1 MLTGRIFSGEDAA
14 EWGLASKHLPAEEL
28 LPYAYAMAKEIVENT
43 SPLSVAVTK
52 RILWRQLET
61 TCINESME
69 DEKLM
74 LEWIRQQGDS
84 REGIASFL
92 ERRVPKWR
100 SSKNADIPGLVEIV
114 DAGMPRPHRN
124 GC

>member
-1 MLTGRIFSGEDAA
+1 
-14 EWGLASKHLPAEEL
+14 
-28 LPYAYAMAKEIVENT
+28 
-43 SPLSVAVTK
+43 
-52 RILWRQLET
+52 
-61 TCINESME
+61 ME

-114 DAGMPRPHRN
+114 DAGMPKASS
-124 GC
+124 